1 MFLEEAKKQKTEN
14 DITPNQQLYGSS
26 RFDSISRKELT
37 SLGSLAAFA
46 ALKVIN
52 LQSRFLPFPDSSLE
66 AVQVMLS
73 SGPSMLSLSSSQS
86 SRAKATT
93 QFRQAAGFCKVLN
106 RLHNGSLCPLY
117 PRSAATQGLYSS
129 VELSPLQ
136 IPQKEVF

>member
-1 MFLEEAKKQKTEN
+1 MTSHKTN
-14 DITPNQQLYGSS
+14 SFYGSS

-52 LQSRFLPFPDSSLE
+52 LQSHFLPIPDSPLE
-66 AVQVMLS
+66 VFQVMLS
-73 SGPSMLSLSSSQS
+73 SGSSTLSPSSSQS
-86 SRAKATT
+86 SRAKTTT
-93 QFRQAAGFCKVLN
+93 QLRQAAGFCKVLN
-106 RLHNGSLCPLY
+106 RLHNGSLCP
-117 PRSAATQGLYSS
+117 PDPQSATTQGLYSS